1 MSATHESKRIYDNK
15 LNVTVRSVMLHKPH
29 YIFVLICTYNWN
41 LHETKN
47 MLVYRKSA
55 TTIGTLLWIIR
66 LVLIVAC
73 LSINDAYWG
82 KTFAET
88 ICFSDQNSDTLN
100 VGCIEELC
108 KNFATIC
115 NIRTSRKTSLKVKWS
130 QNLFMKSSI
139 FQNTT
144 KKIW

>member
-1 MSATHESKRIYDNK
+1 
-15 LNVTVRSVMLHKPH
+15 
-29 YIFVLICTYNWN
+29 
-41 LHETKN
+41 

-88 ICFSDQNSDTLN
+88 IYFSDQNSNTLP
-100 VGCIEELC
+100 VGFFKELFNTQYMT
-108 KNFATIC
+108 KPTIV
-115 NIRTSRKTSLKVKWS
+115 SSVK
-130 QNLFMKSSI
+130 MEYG
-139 FQNTT
+139 
-144 KKIW
+144 

>member
-1 MSATHESKRIYDNK
+1 
-15 LNVTVRSVMLHKPH
+15 
-29 YIFVLICTYNWN
+29 
-41 LHETKN
+41 

-88 ICFSDQNSDTLN
+88 IYFSDQNSNTLP
-100 VGCIEELC
+100 VGC
-108 KNFATIC
+108 F
-115 NIRTSRKTSLKVKWS
+115 NIVSGSEA
-130 QNLFMKSSI
+130 NM
-139 FQNTT
+139 TT
-144 KKIW
+144 PCEMEFFDFLWLILVHYLPLPPT

>member
-1 MSATHESKRIYDNK
+1 
-15 LNVTVRSVMLHKPH
+15 
-29 YIFVLICTYNWN
+29 
-41 LHETKN
+41 

-88 ICFSDQNSDTLN
+88 IYFSDQNS
-100 VGCIEELC
+100 VGFFKKLF
-108 KNFATIC
+108 NTQDMTNPTIVSPGQ
-115 NIRTSRKTSLKVKWS
+115 NGIWVK
-130 QNLFMKSSI
+130 F
-139 FQNTT
+139 
-144 KKIW
+144 

>member
-1 MSATHESKRIYDNK
+1 MAHSVYPMHAWQKILMSATHESKRIYDNK
-15 LNVTVRSVMLHKPH
+15 LTITVRSVMLHKPH

-82 KTFAET
+82 KTFVET
-88 ICFSDQNSDTLN
+88 ICFFNRIPTHYLSDVLNST
-100 VGCIEELC
+100 
-108 KNFATIC
+108 
-115 NIRTSRKTSLKVKWS
+115 
-130 QNLFMKSSI
+130 
-139 FQNTT
+139 
-144 KKIW
+144 